1 LPADLST
8 PLRTVQVRCPLSAN
22 PFHLFVLALAGW
34 LNRRQAAAVEYL
46 REKNRVLRSRLPEG
60 RLRFTDAE
68 RKRLAA
74 RGAEIGRALIADVAT
89 LVSPDTILRWH
100 RKLVAAK
107 CTFKANTKS
116 DRAGLMAKIGALAVR
131 FAQDNPTWGYDR
143 IQGALKNVGHV
154 VAPNTVKKA
163 LKAAGLDPAPD
174 RGKRTPWKTF
184 LKAHA
189 AAIAAT
195 DFFTTEVWT
204 ARGLVTHY
212 TLFVIH
218 HATRA
223 AEIVATRT
231 NPNAL
236 FIAQVAKLLTDP
248 VDGFLRA
255 KKFLVMDRDAIFS
268 EDFRTALK
276 AEGVRA
282 LRSPPSAPNCN
293 AFVERFVG
301 TVRREL
307 TDRMIFVGTASL
319 DRALREFVV
328 HYNAERN
335 HHSLDNDLIA
345 PRAPVGSVL
354 GRLERRE
361 RLGGLLSFYVRR
373 AA

>member
-1 LPADLST
+1 
-8 PLRTVQVRCPLSAN
+8 
-22 PFHLFVLALAGW
+22 
-34 LNRRQAAAVEYL
+34 
-46 REKNRVLRSRLPEG
+46 
-60 RLRFTDAE
+60 
-68 RKRLAA
+68 
-74 RGAEIGRALIADVAT
+74 
-89 LVSPDTILRWH
+89 
-100 RKLVAAK
+100 
-107 CTFKANTKS
+107 
-116 DRAGLMAKIGALAVR
+116 
-131 FAQDNPTWGYDR
+131 
-143 IQGALKNVGHV
+143 
-154 VAPNTVKKA
+154 
-163 LKAAGLDPAPD
+163 
-174 RGKRTPWKTF
+174 
-184 LKAHA
+184 
-189 AAIAAT
+189 
-195 DFFTTEVWT
+195 
-204 ARGLVTHY
+204 VTHY

-223 AEIVATRT
+223 AEIVATTT

-236 FIAQVAKLLTDP
+236 FMAQVAKLLTDP

-255 KKFLVMDRDAIFS
+255 KKFLEMDRDAIFS
-268 EDFRTALK
+268 EAFRAALK

-293 AFVERFVG
+293 AFAERFVG

-335 HHSLDNDLIA
+335 HQSLDNDLIA

>member
-1 LPADLST
+1 M
-8 PLRTVQVRCPLSAN
+8 PLSPR
-22 PFHLFVLALAGW
+22 PFHFFALALAGW
-34 LNRRQAAAVEYL
+34 LTRRQSAAVEYL
-46 REKNRVLRSRLPEG
+46 REENRVLRSRLPEG

-68 RKRLAA
+68 RKRLAV
-74 RGAEIGRALIADVAT
+74 RGAELGRTLLADVAT
-89 LVSPDTILRWH
+89 LASPDTILRCH

-107 CTFKANTKS
+107 WTFKAKTAAA
-116 DRAGLMAKIGALAVR
+116 RVGLMAKIVALA
-131 FAQDNPTWGYDR
+131 AN
-143 IQGALKNVGHV
+143 
-154 VAPNTVKKA
+154 
-163 LKAAGLDPAPD
+163 
-174 RGKRTPWKTF
+174 
-184 LKAHA
+184 
-189 AAIAAT
+189 
-195 DFFTTEVWT
+195 FFKTEVWT
-204 ARGLVTHY
+204 ARGLVTHD

-223 AEIVATRT
+223 AEIVATTT

-236 FIAQVAKLLTDP
+236 FMAQVAKVLTDP

-255 KKFLVMDRDAIFS
+255 KKFLVLDRDAIFS
-268 EDFRTALK
+268 EAFRTALK

-293 AFVERFVG
+293 SFAERLVG

-307 TDRMIFVGTASL
+307 TDRMIFVGTASF
-319 DRALREFVV
+319 DHALREFAA
-328 HYNAERN
+328 HDNAERN
-335 HHSLDNDLIA
+335 HQSLDNDLIA